1 MNPVARGRWLGAALL
16 LAGSASACAKDDDAS
31 AVTGCAETVREASRA
46 VEVDE
51 QVRLLDRALIRCRS
65 LEELTGEMA
74 NYPGIIGYDVPTFV
88 QLRCSKVTDEAIV
101 GSPACAALI
110 APTTTV
116 AGTVEPLVYVGET
129 LDGRSVEIK
138 PDADTPF
145 VGESPAAVQQNVDT
159 FLESGCVGV
168 ITQRDVWAE
177 QIDDPVIG
185 DEASVYAKHAERVA
199 DYVGCVYTPFT
210 PPQTTTSTSSPG

>member
-1 MNPVARGRWLGAALL
+1 MNPVARVRWLGAALL
-16 LAGSASACAKDDDAS
+16 LAGSASACAKDDDSS

-74 NYPGIIGYDVPTFV
+74 NYPGIVGYDLPTFV

-116 AGTVEPLVYVGET
+116 AGTAEPLVYVGET

-210 PPQTTTSTSSPG
+210 LPQTTTSTSSPV